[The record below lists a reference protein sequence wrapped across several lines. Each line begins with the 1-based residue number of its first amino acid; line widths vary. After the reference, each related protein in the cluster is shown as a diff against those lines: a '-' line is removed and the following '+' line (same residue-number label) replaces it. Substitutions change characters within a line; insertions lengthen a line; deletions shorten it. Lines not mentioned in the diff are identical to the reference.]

1 MPVFSDG
8 QKISAALAWDRM
20 IQSVPA
26 SYVVWK
32 DGSTY
37 RAECLLKGGTDY
49 SGTDAATV
57 IQSAIDALS
66 NGGTILFRRG
76 SYDISSSITINNENI
91 KFLAEKGTI
100 INIKVNHAFKFRKGN
115 IIVDGFTFQTTDYY
129 KTWFWAPEYNVSVS
143 VDNVI
148 FRNNKFTGYALDKIF
163 EINWKTDD
171 ASLAENWW
179 IENNLFENL
188 TVKQTDKDIGDDQTS
203 YLILIMGSKVI
214 VESNI
219 FRDVQ
224 ARDCIGIAYSA
235 EHVQVINN
243 IFEDFNAISTD
254 SWVVHVGRASTATQK
269 DVLVANNQF
278 IWTKNPDYE
287 IEIAILI
294 DQSSDASSPTDVV
307 VSGNVVVSDVNFTNV
322 ETGIWAHRL
331 GTGLFHQISFVNNI
345 IIGVSTSGI
354 IAYGLQDGIIANN
367 IVQNVGQHGIYIT
380 APTQRVIISGNR
392 VVDVGKSASGT
403 YNGIYLYGSECK
415 YNMVV
420 NNMVSDSVPNQLH
433 AIEEANSADYNIIIG
448 NRVEGATDT
457 LIAKVGSNTDVKR
470 NIGYV
475 TENGGTATISSSTYV
490 DVTHGLAG
498 TPTTINVTPA
508 TSGTGDWYLSNIGA
522 TTFRINVANSGTYTF
537 HWTAEYKP

>member
-37 RAECLLKGGTDY
+37 RAECLLKGGVDY

-57 IQSAIDALS
+57 IQQAIDALS

-76 SYDISSSITINNENI
+76 SYDISSSITVDNEGI

-100 INIKVNHAFKFRKGN
+100 INIKVNHAFKFRKEN
-115 IIVDGFTFQTTDYY
+115 IIVNGFTFQTTDYY

-143 VDNVI
+143 VDNVV
-148 FRNNKFTGYALDKIF
+148 FRNNKFTGYALDTIF
-163 EINWKTDD
+163 EINWKADD

-188 TVKQTDKDIGDDQTS
+188 TVKQTDKNIGDDQTS
-203 YLILIMGSKVI
+203 YLLQIRGSKVI
-214 VESNI
+214 VENNI

-224 ARDCIGIAYSA
+224 ARDCIGIVYSA
-235 EHVQVINN
+235 EHVQVISN
-243 IFEDFNAISTD
+243 IFEDFNGISND
-254 SWVVHVGRASTATQK
+254 SWVVHVGRSSTATQK
-269 DVLVANNQF
+269 DILVANNQF

-287 IEIAILI
+287 IETPILI
-294 DQSSDASSPTDVV
+294 TQSSDASSPTDIS
-307 VSGNVVVSDVNFTNV
+307 VSGNILVSDVSFSNV
-322 ETGIWAHRL
+322 ENGLWLHRQ
-331 GTGLFHQISFVNNI
+331 GTGRIHRVSVVNNI
-345 IIGVSTSGI
+345 ISGVSKSGI
-354 IAYGLQDGIIANN
+354 IAYGLHDGKISGN
-367 IVQNVGQHGIYIT
+367 IVQNVGQHGICIA
-380 APTQRVIISGNR
+380 APTQRVILSGNR
-392 VVDVGKSASGT
+392 IVDVGKSASGT
-403 YNGIYLYGSECK
+403 YNGIYLYGGECK

-420 NNMVSDSVPNQLH
+420 DNMVSDSVPNQLH
-433 AIEEANSADYNIIIG
+433 AIEEADSADYNIIIG

-470 NIGYV
+470 NSGYA
-475 TENGGTATISSSTYV
+475 TENSGTATISSSTYV

-508 TSGTGDWYLSNIGA
+508 TSGTGDWYLSDIGA